1 MQTVSPKGLVSDENA
16 SVLFRLNTTWDL
28 TTLYRY
34 HAGKI
39 NGTIVS
45 DSANGF
51 TTAADAA
58 AADGKLF
65 TVSHAGYLANDTYT
79 KNNGSAMLTDTISK
93 VVVKNYWV
101 IQNGVQTS
109 YDWECSLD
117 TFNWVNGIEPS
128 LPVPGPGGGIIQ

>member
-1 MQTVSPKGLVSDENA
+1 M
-16 SVLFRLNTTWDL
+16 FRLNTTWDL

-51 TTAADAA
+51 TTAANAA

-65 TVSHAGYLANDTYT
+65 TSKHSGNLANDTYT
-79 KNNGSAMLTDTISK
+79 DNNGSHMITDTTSN
-93 VVVKNYWV
+93 VVVKKYRV
-101 IQNGVQTS
+101 IQNGVLTT
-109 YDWECSLD
+109 YFWRCSLEI
-117 TFNWVNGIEPS
+117 FNMINGNY
-128 LPVPGPGGGIIQ
+128 